1 MSDKDIGKLSNMFE
15 KYRRYADISCTTL
28 SSLVHESDVLE
39 HCDCVPIVNID
50 MSWLFHL
57 VDGMII
63 ITDDPK
69 RVDLTKVEIGLMV
82 MEILIYIR
90 SYNVHE
96 DLNDDEVY
104 DMFKTEIHK
113 SMDQYYLS
121 YKYVDRFNIIGLNTI
136 MNLVCTGLSTHD
148 CITVVGWVNNKTKML
163 SVIEGI

>member
-1 MSDKDIGKLSNMFE
+1 MSDKDIGKLSSMFE
-15 KYRRYADISCTTL
+15 KYRRYADISCTIL

-39 HCDCVPIVNID
+39 YCDCVPIVNID

-69 RVDLTKVEIGLMV
+69 RVDLTNVEIGLMV

-90 SYNVHE
+90 SYTE
-96 DLNDDEVY
+96 QEELSDDDVY

-113 SMDQYYLS
+113 SMEQYYLS
-121 YKYVDRFNIIGLNTI
+121 YRYVDRFNITGLNTI
-136 MNLVCTGLSTHD
+136 MNLVCVGLTTHD
-148 CITVVGWVNNKTKML
+148 YITVVGWVNNKTKML